1 MTMTRCPKPI
11 PSFSLS
17 FLSPSRLKNLLYSNE
32 PFILSHCFSDMP
44 ATKLW
49 QRTNYFQKFNRQPI
63 EVEVSPHDSSGYGT
77 RHETTLGEF
86 MTLLS
91 HPLPYRVYM
100 AQVPLFQKVPRLQKD
115 VTTVLVE
122 EILAEGELY
131 NTSTWIG
138 TYSLTPLHR
147 DPRVLTNLFVQVCGR
162 KSSEYTIPKS
172 RRRNYNLVK
181 AQGRIRLALMFG
193 RRTSVKGYKV
203 LCRQEMGLLFP
214 EDGGIA
220 SDLKKTELT

>member
-1 MTMTRCPKPI
+1 
-11 PSFSLS
+11 
-17 FLSPSRLKNLLYSNE
+17 
-32 PFILSHCFSDMP
+32 
-44 ATKLW
+44 
-49 QRTNYFQKFNRQPI
+49 
-63 EVEVSPHDSSGYGT
+63 
-77 RHETTLGEF
+77 

-162 KSSEYTIPKS
+162 KEFRIYHPEISTEKLQLGEGTGQNTAGADVWKEDIGEGLQGVVSAGDGIIIP
-172 RRRNYNLVK
+172 R
-181 AQGRIRLALMFG
+181 GWWH
-193 RRTSVKGYKV
+193 SV
-203 LCRQEMGLLFP
+203 RSQ
-214 EDGGIA
+214 EDGINI
-220 SDLKKTELT
+220 SVNWWFKLEQT